1 MILTPL
7 GHTEFLL
14 DIENKDGKNVRFL
27 LDSWLSHFAV

>member
-14 DIENKDGKNVRFL
+14 DITGSHGKNVRIL
-27 LDSWLSHFAV
+27 VDSWLSGFAV